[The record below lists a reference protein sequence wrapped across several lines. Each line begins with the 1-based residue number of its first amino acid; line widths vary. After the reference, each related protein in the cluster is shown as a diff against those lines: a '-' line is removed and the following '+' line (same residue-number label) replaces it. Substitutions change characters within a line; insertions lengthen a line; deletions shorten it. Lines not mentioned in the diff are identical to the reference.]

1 MHFSEL
7 NFDFG
12 FIGLFILLA
21 PPFLLIILGAWVID
35 KVNDK
40 IQSLRFNTDT
50 PEEWMEETK
59 YYNEKFDK
67 KRRFEKQFPIYTK
80 FKKFLGFT
88 LFSLLVLAI
97 TLLWGWFLLTIL
109 E

>member
-1 MHFSEL
+1 
-7 NFDFG
+7 
-12 FIGLFILLA
+12 
-21 PPFLLIILGAWVID
+21 
-35 KVNDK
+35 
-40 IQSLRFNTDT
+40 
-50 PEEWMEETK
+50 
-59 YYNEKFDK
+59 
-67 KRRFEKQFPIYTK
+67 EKQFPIYTK